1 MNKRTLQRIRVPLG
15 LIFAVVFMVF
25 ADPTT
30 MSIVIGGGITAIG
43 LAIRAWASGHIRKAR
58 ELASTGPY
66 AYTRNPLYVGSFLI
80 GAGFSIATGVWWLAV
95 VFAALFLGLYLP
107 VMRIEADDMR
117 EMFGS
122 EYNEYSNHVPMFIPR
137 FTPWRRKSIEWESGL
152 YLKHREYEAAIGAA
166 LAFALLAVKAY
177 VLS

>member
-25 ADPTT
+25 AGPTT
-30 MSIVIGGGITAIG
+30 MSIVIGVGIAAVG
-43 LAIRAWASGHIRKAR
+43 LVIRAWASGHIRKAR

-80 GAGFSIATGVWWLAV
+80 GAGFSMATSVWWLAV

-107 VMRIEADDMR
+107 VMRIEAGDMR

-122 EYNEYSNHVPMFIPR
+122 EYDEYSRAVPMFIPR
-137 FTPWRRKSIEWESGL
+137 FTPWRGKSIEWESGL

>member
-15 LIFAVVFMVF
+15 LIFAIAFMVF
-25 ADPTT
+25 ARPTA
-30 MSIVIGGGITAIG
+30 MSIVLGAAVTALG
-43 LAIRAWASGHIRKAR
+43 LVIRAWASGHIRKAR
-58 ELASTGPY
+58 ELASAGPY
-66 AYTRNPLYVGSFLI
+66 AFTRNPLYVGSFLI
-80 GAGFSIATGVWWLAV
+80 GAGFSTATGVWWLAV
-95 VFAALFLGLYLP
+95 VFATLFLGLYLP

-122 EYNEYSNHVPMFIPR
+122 EYDEYSKRVPMFIPR
-137 FTPWRRKSIEWESGL
+137 ITPWRAKRIKWESGL

-177 VLS
+177 VMS